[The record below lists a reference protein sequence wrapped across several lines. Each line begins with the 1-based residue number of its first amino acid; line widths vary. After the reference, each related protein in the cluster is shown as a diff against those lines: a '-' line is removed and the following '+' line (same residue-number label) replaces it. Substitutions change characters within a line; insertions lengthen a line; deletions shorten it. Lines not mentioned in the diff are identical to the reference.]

1 MTFKNKRSQGYYFE
15 KIAANIATSEGYVI
29 LKKNYYSKYGE
40 IDLIAKKNNLIIFI
54 EVKQRSSN
62 QFGVGE
68 EAITYRKKRRIFL
81 SAKQFLY
88 EKKMLDYSV
97 RFDAIVFYKKNN
109 YSYKW
114 IKNIIWGDEIG
125 L

>member
-1 MTFKNKRSQGYYFE
+1 MNFKNKREQGYYFE
-15 KIAANIATSEGYVI
+15 KIASDIIASEGYTI
-29 LKKNYYSKYGE
+29 ITKNYYSKYGE
-40 IDLIAKKNNLIIFI
+40 IDLIAKKDNIIIFI

-62 QFGVGE
+62 RFGFGE
-68 EAITYRKKRRIFL
+68 ESINYHKKRKIFL

-88 EKKMLDYSV
+88 ERKLLDFSI
-97 RFDAIVFYKKNN
+97 RFDSIIFYKKND

>member
-1 MTFKNKRSQGYYFE
+1 MNFKNKREQGYYFE
-15 KIAANIATSEGYVI
+15 KIASNIVTSKDYTIIG
-29 LKKNYYSKYGE
+29 KNYYSKYGE
-40 IDLIAKKNNLIIFI
+40 IDLIAKKDNIIIFI
-54 EVKQRSSN
+54 EVKQRSSDK
-62 QFGVGE
+62 FGLGE
-68 EAITYRKKRRIFL
+68 ESINYHKKRKIFL

-88 EKKMLDYSV
+88 ERKLLDFSI
-97 RFDAIVFYKKNN
+97 RFDSIIFYKKNN

>member
-1 MTFKNKRSQGYYFE
+1 MNFKNKREQGYYFE
-15 KIAANIATSEGYVI
+15 KIASNIITSKGYTI
-29 LKKNYYSKYGE
+29 IGKNYYSKYGE
-40 IDLIAKKNNLIIFI
+40 IDLIAKKDNIIIFI

-62 QFGVGE
+62 KFGFGE
-68 EAITYRKKRRIFL
+68 ESIDYHKKRKIFL
-81 SAKQFLY
+81 SARQFLY
-88 EKKMLDYSV
+88 ERKLLDFSI
-97 RFDAIVFYKKNN
+97 RFDSIIFYRKNY

>member
-1 MTFKNKRSQGYYFE
+1 MNFKNKREQGYYFE
-15 KIAANIATSEGYVI
+15 KIASNIITSKGYI
-29 LKKNYYSKYGE
+29 IMDKNYYSKYGE
-40 IDLIAKKNNLIIFI
+40 IDLIAKKDNLIIFI
-54 EVKQRSSN
+54 EVKQRSSDK
-62 QFGVGE
+62 FGLGE
-68 EAITYRKKRRIFL
+68 ESINYRKKRKIFL

-88 EKKMLDYSV
+88 EKKLLDFSI
-97 RFDAIVFYKKNN
+97 RFDSIIFYKKNN

>member
-1 MTFKNKRSQGYYFE
+1 MNFKNKREQGYYFE
-15 KIAANIATSEGYVI
+15 EIASNIITSKGYNI
-29 LKKNYYSKYGE
+29 INKNYYSKYGE
-40 IDLIAKKNNLIIFI
+40 IDLIAKKKNLIIFV

-62 QFGVGE
+62 KFGLGE
-68 EAITYRKKRRIFL
+68 ESINYQKKRKIFL

-88 EKKMLDYSV
+88 ERKLLDFSI
-97 RFDAIVFYKKNN
+97 RFDSIIFYKKNN